1 VKLIFRPI
9 RRAAD
14 EFSEVTRE
22 PISRGMETYLEM
34 HSFGFPDRPTPAN
47 LPVSV
52 RVAAA
57 GKLIHER
64 IAIVSDVLRRLENI
78 GWDVHTEGD
87 LVVVQNDLS
96 LEEGWNVLR
105 KEGIS
110 DHVMGLA
117 EKGSDKLPPRGLA
130 GGGEEAE
137 QDIFGNLKPVGGVP
151 ETGSRA

>member
-1 VKLIFRPI
+1 MKLIFRPI
-9 RRAAD
+9 RKPAE
-14 EFSEVTRE
+14 EFAEVTKE

-52 RVAAA
+52 RLAATA
-57 GKLIHER
+57 KVIHER
-64 IAIVSDVLRRLENI
+64 IGILSDILRRLENI

-87 LVVVQNDLS
+87 LVVVQNQLS
-96 LEEGWNVLR
+96 LEDGWDVLR

-117 EKGSDKLPPRGLA
+117 ERGSDKLAAGGPA
-130 GGGEEAE
+130 GGGELPE
-137 QDIFGNLKPVGGVP
+137 QGL
-151 ETGSRA
+151 S

>member
-1 VKLIFRPI
+1 VKLVFRPV
-9 RRAAD
+9 RKAAD
-14 EFSEVTRE
+14 EFAEVTK
-22 PISRGMETYLEM
+22 PPLSRTMETYLEM

-64 IAIVSDVLRRLENI
+64 VSILSDLLRRLENI

-87 LVVVQNDLS
+87 LVVVSNELS
-96 LEEGWNVLR
+96 TEEGWEVLR
-105 KEGIS
+105 REGIS

-117 EKGSDKLPPRGLA
+117 ERGSDRLPSKGLA
-130 GGGEEAE
+130 GGGETPDPYEAY
-137 QDIFGNLKPVGGVP
+137 LP
-151 ETGSRA
+151 

>member
-1 VKLIFRPI
+1 MRLVFRPI
-9 RRAAD
+9 HRASE
-14 EFSEVTRE
+14 EFAEVTHE